1 VRSDWERAGVQ
12 DLTVKTVDRVAAIL
26 RALAEGGEHGV
37 SLTGV
42 AESTGIAKPTVHR
55 LLSALA
61 NAGFAFQQSPERIYR
76 LGSAAVALGQS
87 ALHQHAAA
95 IARPALERL
104 AAVTGD
110 TAFAS
115 VREGTAAVCV
125 ARAVGDFPIRTLT
138 LDIGDRRPLGVGAG
152 SLALLAALPDDE
164 INAISRQNAEWLAHF
179 SGFAVEMPE
188 LVARTRRDGFALN
201 EGRIVPAMNA
211 VAVVARDAIGRPFV
225 ALSLAAIRDRM
236 DLARRSETVTLLK
249 EQAAAVERTLSSDAR
264 GPGE

>member
-1 VRSDWERAGVQ
+1 VQ
-12 DLTVKTVDRVAAIL
+12 GLTVKTVDRVAAML

-37 SLTGV
+37 SLTTV
-42 AESTGIAKPTVHR
+42 ADRTGIAKPTVHR
-55 LLSALA
+55 LLSALS
-61 NAGFAFQQSPERIYR
+61 NAGLAFQQSPDRMYR

-95 IARPALERL
+95 VARPALERL

-115 VREGTAAVCV
+115 VREGAAAVCV

-138 LDIGDRRPLGVGAG
+138 LDVGDRRPLGVGAG
-152 SLALLAALPDDE
+152 SLALLAGLQDSE
-164 INAISRQNAEWLAHF
+164 IDAVTRQNAEWLAHF
-179 SGFAVEMPE
+179 AGFGAALPQ

-211 VAVVARDAIGRPFV
+211 VAVVARDSAGQPFV

-236 DLARRSETVTLLK
+236 DPPRRAESVKLLQ
-249 EQAAAVERTLSSDAR
+249 EQVRAVERTLSLSPT
-264 GPGE
+264 GQKK